1 MTAVLAAWNFHRI
14 THFDVWGVLF
24 WLNAI
29 VLLSIVGVLV
39 YTTFRR
45 RPVEERPPANEVAF
59 LDDDELE
66 GPRLERV
73 LGWSLFFFA
82 VFAITMPLY
91 WLRETTRQQASVKY
105 FSQNAVDRGEVLFSN
120 IDTMPTTFDP
130 ATSLRCADCHGA
142 AGSGGSGAA
151 YTYTDAVSGRSYNVL
166 WRAPALNTVLY
177 RFSPQE
183 VHDIITYGRPG
194 TPMQPWGVA
203 GGGPKNDQSVN
214 DLVAYIQSIQL
225 PPGTT
230 AEINTD
236 IKNCSNTDPTKN
248 KAAKTALG
256 TAQCAL
262 IAARNQP
269 AQQLSDAQA
278 NLAAAKKTLADDTKA
293 FQTADADPNKDGVQ
307 TCVEVLADPKTYPPG
322 DIRAACTQLQ
332 FKTQSHVDPNTGKT
346 VEGTDQVAVDQAQSA
361 VAWAQQWKARR
372 VGVTDGQLLF
382 EINCARCHT
391 LHWSI
396 FDPAGANDT
405 TLAGLKPENLLG
417 PPGGGGQNGFNLR
430 DGQEQRR
437 FPNIRST
444 TGAAQAN
451 SGVLSQIAFVVNGS
465 DANVP
470 YGVGGIGTGR
480 SGGMPGQ
487 CNVALKTN
495 TSILPLKYYG
505 CEMTYSSDPTNLAG
519 TPVLTDN
526 PKTAIDDVM
535 IEQIVLYERCGLDLT
550 DDTLA
555 PPSSDYA
562 SGCS

>member
-1 MTAVLAAWNFHRI
+1 MTALLGAWNFHRI
-14 THFDVWGVLF
+14 FHFDVWGVLF
-24 WLNAI
+24 WLNVV
-29 VLLSIVGVLV
+29 VLLSIVGVLA
-39 YTTFRR
+39 YSALARR
-45 RPVEERPPANEVAF
+45 RPTEERPAANEVAF

-73 LGWSLFFFA
+73 LGWALFFFA

-91 WLRETTRQQASVKY
+91 WLRETAREKASVKY
-105 FSQNAVDRGEVLFSN
+105 FDQNAIERGEVLFSN
-120 IDTMPTTFDP
+120 SDTMPKTFDP

-151 YTYTDAVSGRSYNVL
+151 YTYTDPVSGTSHNVL

-225 PPGTT
+225 PPGTP
-230 AEINTD
+230 AQIATD
-236 IKNCSNTDPTKN
+236 VKNCSHADPAQN
-248 KAAKTALG
+248 KPAKTALG
-256 TAQCAL
+256 GSQCAL

-269 AQQLSDAQA
+269 AQQLSDAQGA
-278 NLAAAKKTLADDTKA
+278 LAAAKKTLADDQKA
-293 FQTADADPNKDGVQ
+293 YATADQDQSKDGTQ
-307 TCVEVLADPKTYPPG
+307 TCADVFADTKDYPPG
-322 DIRAACTQLQ
+322 DIEAACTALQ
-332 FKTQSHVDPNTGKT
+332 DKTQSHLDLNTHKT
-346 VEGTDQVAVDQAQSA
+346 VDGADQQAVEQAQRALS
-361 VAWAQQWKARR
+361 WAQEWKARR
-372 VGVTDGQLLF
+372 AGVTDGQLLF
-382 EINCARCHT
+382 EVNCARCHT
-391 LHWSI
+391 KNWSI
-396 FDPAGANDT
+396 FDPANAT
-405 TLAGLKPENLLG
+405 LKPEDLIG

-444 TGAAQAN
+444 TGAAQPN

-487 CNVALKTN
+487 CNTALKTN
-495 TSILPLKYYG
+495 TNIPPLKYYG
-505 CEMTYSSDPTNLAG
+505 CMLSYGSDPTNLAG
-519 TPVLTDN
+519 TPVLTDKAST
-526 PKTAIDDVM
+526 PIDDVM
-535 IEQIVLYERCGLDLT
+535 IEQIVLYERCGLDIT